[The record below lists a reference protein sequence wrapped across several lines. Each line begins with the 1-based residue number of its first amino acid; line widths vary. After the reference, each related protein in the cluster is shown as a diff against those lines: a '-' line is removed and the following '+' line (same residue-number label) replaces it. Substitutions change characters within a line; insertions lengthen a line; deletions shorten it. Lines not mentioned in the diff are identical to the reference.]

1 MDSLKSMSDEQV
13 WRLFREGNRLAFEEM
28 YSRYHPVLSAYGM
41 RLTGDSDLVADAV
54 QNLFV
59 KLIRNCRNLKQTD
72 NVKYYLLS
80 AIRHRIFDEYQKI
93 HPSVPLESG
102 EAFFTYS
109 PDTPEAAFGDADDER
124 MEKTARLEKLLEH
137 LSSRQKEILYLY
149 YVKGLSHQQIAEMLG
164 INRQS
169 SKNLLFRTVSRL
181 KNSLFVL
188 STLFI
193 FTVLSMYYGVQTI
206 KGSVSLPSV

>member
-1 MDSLKSMSDEQV
+1 M
-13 WRLFREGNRLAFEEM
+13 
-28 YSRYHPVLSAYGM
+28 
-41 RLTGDSDLVADAV
+41 
-54 QNLFV
+54 
-59 KLIRNCRNLKQTD
+59 
-72 NVKYYLLS
+72 KYYLLS

-181 KNSLFVL
+181 KNSLFVS